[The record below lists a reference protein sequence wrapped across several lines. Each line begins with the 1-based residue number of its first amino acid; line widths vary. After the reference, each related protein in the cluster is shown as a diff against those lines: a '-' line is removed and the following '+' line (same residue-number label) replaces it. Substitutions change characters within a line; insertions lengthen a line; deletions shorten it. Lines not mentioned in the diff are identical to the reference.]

1 MKKIFIFFLV
11 ILIISSII
19 FFAIKDQLDVNK
31 ILNKIEKDTN
41 FKVFLEKDEVWTFYP
56 HFEYQNNISI
66 KNSIYNFEM
75 ERGKLLISKDYWPNK
90 PIKINLEAPNFNLE
104 QIQFRESYL
113 KAHYKNKQIF
123 IDKFFSKIIEG
134 NIEVKGKIETGNENI
149 FNIYG
154 KFKNIDL
161 NLLLRQAKI
170 ANWDRVKVKIS
181 SPNFD
186 INSNYKDTKNLISNL
201 NGAMDLEGSLFF
213 VSTEEERFGAAL
225 LSLLADKLNEMIAV
239 SKSVNYLI
247 NKFADYPTTISGK
260 LFFKDGIISS
270 NKLLMENAEGKA
282 SVNAKLDIKTNEID
296 GAINFYENNQII
308 LTAQLKGNL
317 ENPEILVG
325 GEMFFT
331 DEKNETKNIKK
342 IFEEGIESLV
352 NKLMETN

>member
-1 MKKIFIFFLV
+1 MKKIFIFFSI
-11 ILIISSII
+11 ILIICSII
-19 FFAIKDQLDVNK
+19 FFAIKDQVDVNK
-31 ILNKIEKDTN
+31 ILSKIEKETN
-41 FKVFLEKDEVWTFYP
+41 FKIFLDEEAVWNFYP

-75 ERGKLLISKDYWPNK
+75 DKGKLLISKGYLPSK

-104 QIQFRESYL
+104 QIQFREPYL
-113 KAHYKNKQIF
+113 KAHYKSNQIF

-134 NIEVKGKIETGNENI
+134 NIEIKGKIETKNENN

-186 INSNYKDTKNLISNL
+186 IYSNYKDSKNLISNL

-225 LSLLADKLNEMIAV
+225 LSLLADKINEMISV
-239 SKSVNYLI
+239 SKSVSYLI
-247 NKFADYPTTISGK
+247 NNFADYPIFPGAYHI
-260 LFFKDGIISS
+260 L
-270 NKLLMENAEGKA
+270 EG
-282 SVNAKLDIKTNEID
+282 STYICI
-296 GAINFYENNQII
+296 
-308 LTAQLKGNL
+308 
-317 ENPEILVG
+317 
-325 GEMFFT
+325 
-331 DEKNETKNIKK
+331 
-342 IFEEGIESLV
+342 
-352 NKLMETN
+352 